1 MPTIKQHSE
10 ISHKRTGKE
19 YRDLHEWMDAN
30 PKKKEERHDI
40 GKIYEYGK
48 TIEQKYGP
56 EGLQEYLQ
64 HIRDDFLSR
73 FNIVREVIDKS
84 LSAALAYLVAR
95 PKTKAKNDK
104 SHRLEESNIEF
115 LRGTGVSPD
124 DVAYCLKLAEKALEM
139 AELASNIIKN
149 ARSHWEVAQEKLTAE
164 RILQHLRPFAPSTVQ
179 KIVDEDPETPSLEK
193 RDVDVSVLFLD
204 VGGYTRISETLT
216 REEITFIIEAYFSRF
231 LDIIYSHD
239 GDINETAGDG
249 LMVIFQGPPDKNALS
264 AVTAA
269 LEIRAKSLQINKE
282 LETRIQP
289 IEINMGINS
298 GVASVGITRFKS
310 DAGSRMTFSATGP
323 VTNLAARIA
332 AAAKKGDVLVGP
344 DTADRVKGKI
354 KIYDGRLIK
363 FKNVSNKVKIF
374 SLLEKS
380 DTDKESKK

>member
-1 MPTIKQHSE
+1 MPTIKQHTE
-10 ISHKRTGKE
+10 ISHKRTGKD
-19 YRDLHEWMDAN
+19 YRELHEWMDAN
-30 PKKKEERHDI
+30 PRKKEERHDI
-40 GKIYEYGK
+40 GRIYEHGK

-64 HIRDDFLSR
+64 HIRDDFLAR
-73 FNIVREVIDKS
+73 FNIVREVIDKA
-84 LSAALAYLVAR
+84 LSEALAYLVAR
-95 PKTKAKNDK
+95 PKTKAKKDK
-104 SHRLEESNIEF
+104 SYRLEESNIEF

-124 DVAYCLKLAEKALEM
+124 DVAYCLKLAEKALDM

-193 RDVDVSVLFLD
+193 KDIDVSVLFLD
-204 VGGYTRISETLT
+204 VAGYTRISETLT
-216 REEITFIIEAYFSRF
+216 REEITFIIEKYFSRF

-249 LMVIFQGPPDKNALS
+249 LMAIFQGPPEQNALS
-264 AVTAA
+264 AATAA
-269 LEIRAKSLQINKE
+269 LAIRSKSSQINKE
-282 LETRIQP
+282 LENRGQP
-289 IEINMGINS
+289 IVINMGINS
-298 GVASVGITRFKS
+298 GIASVGITKFKS
-310 DAGSRMTFSATGP
+310 EAGSRMTFSATGP

-332 AAAKKGDVLVGP
+332 GAAKDGDVLVGP
-344 DTADRVKGKI
+344 DTADRVKGEI
-354 KIYDGRLIK
+354 KVYDGRVMK

-380 DTDKESKK
+380 DTDRESKK